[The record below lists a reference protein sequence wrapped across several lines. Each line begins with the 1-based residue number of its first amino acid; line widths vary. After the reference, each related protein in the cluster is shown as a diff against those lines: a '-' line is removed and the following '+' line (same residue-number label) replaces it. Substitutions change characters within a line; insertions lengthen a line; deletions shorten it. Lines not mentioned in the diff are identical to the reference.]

1 MALTPKTNKGWIKEI
16 VQALADAEELLAE
29 TEKEI
34 GESMTNRLFVSAPVI
49 AMKNRN
55 IDFSTRQDAINF
67 GCESVVSMLREFP
80 QLKDQPKRC
89 FVHAYIDT
97 HIFLKLYKQSKS
109 EDLFYLL
116 ESKEIIES

>member
-1 MALTPKTNKGWIKEI
+1 MAVTPKTNKSWAKEI
-16 VQALADAEELLAE
+16 TQALTDAEALLVE
-29 TEKEI
+29 TEKEL
-34 GESMTNRLFVSAPVI
+34 GETMSNRLFVSAPVI

-109 EDLFYLL
+109 EDLFYFL